1 MERSWQEKA
10 ECANPARSFA
20 SAKPTGAEKFC
31 ARPSLIELAENL
43 YPQQVNMA
51 ISADERVKDPG
62 RVPFAAGLRARLR
75 VLEGT
80 AASRTAGVALLVVI
94 LAFLS
99 IYPLSMLLYGSLH
112 STPPGMAGVFN
123 LDGYQAVL
131 TRQNL
136 VMLLNTVGIS
146 LAKTIPSLVI
156 AVLLAWILA
165 RTDTPFRGALE
176 VLVTLPFFIPP
187 ILTAMAWGMLGNP
200 QVGLLNQLYQWATG
214 SSNSPINVYSYGGV
228 IWHMMQYSI
237 PFMFLLIVD
246 AFRAMDPSLE
256 EAARMCGASRW
267 RTFRTVTLLLILP
280 ALSSAAILSFIRGIE
295 NFESPLFF
303 GSPAGIRVITTDIYD
318 SINQRSPPQY
328 QYATAVSFVIMAL
341 LLLIVLLQWKLLRGR
356 NFTTVSGKG
365 YSPTVMKLGKW
376 RWATFAFCVLFF
388 AVTVVLPV
396 GQLLIGSFFKFFGF
410 YQWDMLT
417 LEHYRAVFGSSE
429 FWRGFGN
436 TMLLGLAGASLTMVL
451 GGVVAYISVR
461 TKWRGRM
468 LIDVMA
474 WLPWMMPG
482 IVLGV
487 GFLWGFALLPHAIP
501 IYGTIWALLLA
512 YISLGTPLSVQVM
525 SSAYS
530 QLSYDIEECSRVH
543 GASWLQTMRH
553 IMIALAWPS
562 FAVGW
567 VLVFFGIMRE
577 LSASV
582 LLYSVGSEVLSVV
595 LLKLWTNGNAEQVS
609 VIGLMMIVL
618 VVLFRWVQ
626 LKVIKARIST
636 L

>member
-1 MERSWQEKA
+1 VS
-10 ECANPARSFA
+10 
-20 SAKPTGAEKFC
+20 
-31 ARPSLIELAENL
+31 
-43 YPQQVNMA
+43 V
-51 ISADERVKDPG
+51 SADDRLQDTDKPAPTARLSGGVRWLQATSAG
-62 RVPFAAGLRARLR
+62 RIAGL
-75 VLEGT
+75 V
-80 AASRTAGVALLVVI
+80 LLVAI

-99 IYPLSMLLYGSLH
+99 VYPLSMLLYGSLH
-112 STPPGMAGVFN
+112 STPPGMAGTFN
-123 LDGYQAVL
+123 LDGYRDIL
-131 TRQNL
+131 TRENL
-136 VMLLNTVGIS
+136 LTLLNTVGIS
-146 LAKTIPSLVI
+146 LAKTVPSLAL

-165 RTDTPFRGALE
+165 RTDTPCRGALE

-200 QVGLLNQLYQWATG
+200 QVGLLNQLYQWITG
-214 SSNSPINVYSYGGV
+214 SSTAPINVYSYGGV
-228 IWHMMQYSI
+228 VWHMMQYSV
-237 PFMFLLIVD
+237 PFLFLLIVD

-256 EAARMCGASRW
+256 EAARMCGASRF
-267 RTFRTVTLLLILP
+267 RTFRTITLQLMLP
-280 ALSSAAILSFIRGIE
+280 ALTSGAILSFIRGIE

-303 GSPAGIRVITTDIYD
+303 GTPAGIHVITTDIYD

-341 LLLIVLLQWKLLRGR
+341 LFLIVLLQWRLLRGR
-356 NFTTVSGKG
+356 SFTTVSGKG
-365 YSPTVMKLGKW
+365 YSPGIIKLGKW
-376 RWATFAFCVLFF
+376 RWASFAFCLLFF
-388 AVTVVLPV
+388 VVTVVLPV

-417 LEHYRAVFGSSE
+417 LEHYQAVFGSSE

-436 TMLLGLAGASLTMVL
+436 TMLLGLIGASATMVL
-451 GGVVAYISVR
+451 GGLVAYISVR
-461 TKWRGRM
+461 TKWRGRS
-468 LIDVMA
+468 LIDAMA

-512 YISLGTPLSVQVM
+512 YISLGTPLSVRVM
-525 SSAYS
+525 SSAFS
-530 QLSYDIEECSRVH
+530 QLSFDIEECSRVH
-543 GASWLQTMRH
+543 GAGWLTTMWR
-553 IMIALAWPS
+553 IVIALSWPS

-582 LLYSVGSEVLSVV
+582 LLYSIGSEVLSVV
-595 LLKLWTNGNAEQVS
+595 LLKLWVNGNAEQVS
-609 VIGLMMIVL
+609 VIGLMMMVM

-626 LKVIKARIST
+626 LSFIKKHLST

>member
-1 MERSWQEKA
+1 VSLSA
-10 ECANPARSFA
+10 EDRLDVA
-20 SAKPTGAEKFC
+20 G
-31 ARPSLIELAENL
+31 RPPL
-43 YPQQVNMA
+43 
-51 ISADERVKDPG
+51 G
-62 RVPFAAGLRARLR
+62 ARL
-75 VLEGT
+75 T
-80 AASRTAGVALLVVI
+80 AMLRRWQATSAGRIAGVTLLVLI

-99 IYPLSMLLYGSLH
+99 VYPLSMLLYGSLH
-112 STPPGMAGVFN
+112 STPPGMAGTFN
-123 LDGYQAVL
+123 LDGYQDVL
-131 TRQNL
+131 SAHSLLT
-136 VMLLNTVGIS
+136 LLNTVGIS
-146 LAKTIPSLVI
+146 LAKTVPSVGI

-165 RTDTPFRGALE
+165 RTDTPFRGTLE
-176 VLVTLPFFIPP
+176 VLVTLPFFVPP

-200 QVGLLNQLYQWATG
+200 QVGLLNQLYQWLTG
-214 SSNSPINVYSYGGV
+214 STSAPINVYSYGGV
-228 IWHMMQYSI
+228 VWHMMQYSV
-237 PFMFLLIVD
+237 PFLFLLIVD

-256 EAARMCGASRW
+256 EAARMCGASRF
-267 RTFRTVTLLLILP
+267 RTFRTITLQLLLP
-280 ALSSAAILSFIRGIE
+280 ALTSAAILSFIRGIE

-303 GSPAGIRVITTDIYD
+303 GSPAGIHVITTEIYD

-328 QYATAVSFVIMAL
+328 QYATAASFVIML
-341 LLLIVLLQWKLLRGR
+341 LLFLIVLLQWGLLRGR
-356 NFTTVSGKG
+356 SFVTVSGKG
-365 YSPTVMKLGKW
+365 YSPGIIRLGWW
-376 RWATFAFCVLFF
+376 RWVTFGFCALFF
-388 AVTVVLPV
+388 VISVVLPI

-417 LEHYRAVFGSSE
+417 LEHYEAVFASHE
-429 FWRGFGN
+429 FWRGFAN
-436 TMLLGLAGASLTMVL
+436 TMGLGLVGASLTMVL
-451 GGVVAYISVR
+451 GGIVAYISVR
-461 TKWRGRM
+461 TRWRGRP
-468 LIDVMA
+468 LIDAMA

-512 YISLGTPLSVQVM
+512 YISLGTPLSVRVM
-525 SSAYS
+525 SSAYA
-530 QLSYDIEECSRVH
+530 QLSFDLEECSRVH
-543 GASWLQTMRH
+543 GASWLQTMRR

-595 LLKLWTNGNAEQVS
+595 LLKLWANGNAEQVS
-609 VIGLMMIVL
+609 VIGLMMMVL
-618 VVLFRWVQ
+618 VILFRWVQ

>member
-1 MERSWQEKA
+1 
-10 ECANPARSFA
+10 
-20 SAKPTGAEKFC
+20 
-31 ARPSLIELAENL
+31 
-43 YPQQVNMA
+43 MA
-51 ISADERVKDPG
+51 ISADDRVGNPG
-62 RVPFAAGLRARLR
+62 RMPFAASLSASLRLLQAI
-75 VLEGT
+75 
-80 AASRTAGVALLVVI
+80 SAGRIGALVLLVAI

-112 STPPGMAGVFN
+112 STPPGVAGTFN
-123 LDGYQAVL
+123 LDGYQQVL
-131 TRQNL
+131 TRQSL
-136 VMLLNTVGIS
+136 ITLLNTVGIS
-146 LAKTIPSLVI
+146 LAKTIPSLI
-156 AVLLAWILA
+156 LAVLLAWILA

-200 QVGLLNQLYQWATG
+200 QVGLLNQLYQWLTG
-214 SSNSPINVYSYGGV
+214 SSSSPINVYSYGGV
-228 IWHMMQYSI
+228 VWHMMQYSV
-237 PFMFLLIVD
+237 PFLFLLIVD

-256 EAARMCGASRW
+256 EAARMCGATRL
-267 RTFRTVTLLLILP
+267 RTFRTITLQLMLP
-280 ALSSAAILSFIRGIE
+280 ALTGAAILSFIRGIE

-318 SINQRSPPQY
+318 SINQSSPPQY
-328 QYATAVSFVIMAL
+328 QYATAVSFVILTL
-341 LLLIVLLQWKLLRGR
+341 LFLIVLLQWKLLRGR
-356 NFTTVSGKG
+356 SFTTVSGKG
-365 YSPTVMKLGKW
+365 YSPAVMKLGRW
-376 RWATFAFCVLFF
+376 RWATFAFCALFF
-388 AVTVVLPV
+388 VVTVVLPI

-410 YQWDMLT
+410 YQWDTLT
-417 LEHYRAVFGSSE
+417 LEHYQAVFGSNE

-436 TMLLGLAGASLTMVL
+436 TMLLGLMGATLTMVL
-451 GGVVAYISVR
+451 GGAVAYISVR
-461 TKWRGRM
+461 TRWRGRS
-468 LIDVMA
+468 LIDAMA

-482 IVLGV
+482 IVLGL

-512 YISLGTPLSVQVM
+512 YISLGTPLSVRVM

-543 GASWLQTMRH
+543 GASWLQTMHR
-553 IMIALAWPS
+553 IVIALVWPS

-595 LLKLWTNGNAEQVS
+595 LLKLWVNGNAEQVS
-609 VIGLMMIVL
+609 VIGLMMMVL
-618 VVLFRWVQ
+618 VMLFRWVQ
-626 LKVIKARIST
+626 LKVIKARINA